1 MRVFHGIIA
10 IVLALGSASPSSGL
24 DLFWN
29 DDRGIHRDLNTAP
42 SESPTLFDTFETR
55 GLAVDSASGRL
66 WWSDVLPLGSPL
78 PGGVIRTGS
87 AKGGAVTDVVTH
99 LPAPAGVALDAL
111 RGRIYWSDLGD
122 ANNASAIFSANLD
135 GSEAKKLVSAAY
147 ISDIAGIALDPI
159 HDKLY
164 FTYINPLL
172 DSLLTGGIGRADLD
186 GSNLEPI
193 VGGQGKPIGIAVDAA
208 GGGVYWADAMNLG
221 PAGAS
226 VAIKAADL
234 DGLNPRT
241 ILGGLNEPYGVAL
254 DVQEKNVYWTDRGT
268 GKIQR
273 TGMSGILPYFQDVL
287 TGLPSPTAL
296 VIVPTPPGDF
306 NHDGAVDAAD
316 LAQWQGDFGLNGESD
331 ADNDGD
337 SDGAD
342 FLAWQRQLTA
352 APGVSANF
360 NAPTPEPATSMLV
373 IVAAVGL
380 RQIAGRMRRMR
391 RAPLLTS
398 GPTVLD

>member
-1 MRVFHGIIA
+1 MRVFHLILVIL
-10 IVLALGSASPSSGL
+10 LALGSAPSSRGMG
-24 DLFWN
+24 LFWN
-29 DDRGIHRDLNTAP
+29 DDRGIHRDLSSYPPDPAA
-42 SESPTLFDTFETR
+42 LFDTFETR
-55 GLAVDSASGRL
+55 GMAVDPTNGRL

-87 AKGGAVTDVVTH
+87 TKGGAVTDVVTH
-99 LPAPAGVALDAL
+99 RPSPAGVALDAL

-122 ANNASAIFSANLD
+122 ANNASAIFSANFD
-135 GSEAKKLVSAAY
+135 GSDVKKLVSAAY

-193 VGGQGKPIGIAVDAA
+193 VGGQGKPIGIAVDAT
-208 GGGVYWADAMNLG
+208 GGGVYWADAMNLS

-226 VAIKAADL
+226 GAVKAADL
-234 DGLNPRT
+234 DGLNQRT

-254 DVQEKNVYWTDRGT
+254 DLQEKNVYWTDRGA

-287 TGLPSPTAL
+287 TGLPSPTAI
-296 VIVPTPPGDF
+296 VTVPTLPADF
-306 NHDGAVDAAD
+306 NRDGAVDAAD
-316 LAQWQGDFGLNGESD
+316 LTQWQGDFGFNGESD

-342 FLAWQRQLTA
+342 FLAWQRQLGAA
-352 APGVSANF
+352 APGVSAP
-360 NAPTPEPATSMLV
+360 APEPTTSMLAV
-373 IVAAVGL
+373 VAAVSIC
-380 RQIAGRMRRMR
+380 QIGGRMRRR
-391 RAPLLTS
+391 RA
-398 GPTVLD
+398 GA